1 MKLGSYDPVDEMGQ
15 VQEERAEGQFASSF
29 PKKTMKATIHS
40 QPRVAANLP
49 CSSVMFASYSASTM
63 DTLGA
68 GVVQEA
74 PSSAKMA
81 SLARWDHGCLREH
94 TVVAGPDDRGFGEAG
109 CGWLGCHQDLRAR
122 KGCIRGWGRG
132 AVSWAPGMGLLQ
144 LEALLGLTHAQLLE
158 EALELWLSLQ
168 QLQQIGRLH
177 PLKLHLPVH
186 IDLLVER
193 DVHEAGAVAALLAG
207 IEAWGC
213 GGETEV
219 REFQSQWGRAG

>member
-1 MKLGSYDPVDEMGQ
+1 MKLGSYDPVDVMGQ

-94 TVVAGPDDRGFGEAG
+94 TVVAGPDDRGFG
-109 CGWLGCHQDLRAR
+109 
-122 KGCIRGWGRG
+122 
-132 AVSWAPGMGLLQ
+132 
-144 LEALLGLTHAQLLE
+144 
-158 EALELWLSLQ
+158 
-168 QLQQIGRLH
+168 
-177 PLKLHLPVH
+177 
-186 IDLLVER
+186 
-193 DVHEAGAVAALLAG
+193 
-207 IEAWGC
+207 
-213 GGETEV
+213 
-219 REFQSQWGRAG
+219 